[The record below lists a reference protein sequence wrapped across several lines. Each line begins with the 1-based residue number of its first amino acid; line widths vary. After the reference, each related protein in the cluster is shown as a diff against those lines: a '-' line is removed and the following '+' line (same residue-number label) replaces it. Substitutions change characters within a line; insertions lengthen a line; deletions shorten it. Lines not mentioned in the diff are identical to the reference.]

1 MCTYITR
8 SKKEGGK
15 DQKRWDDDTPLVRSV
30 RRYDLD
36 ELDKKTKKLRTKRK
50 GKAGY
55 HGVHGVLFFFF
66 FLYFLFLYFLI
77 SLFLFLILISRGGS
91 VFLSFFAH
99 VLMHRERSIC

>member
-36 ELDKKTKKLRTKRK
+36 ELDKKTKKLRTKREK
-50 GKAGY
+50 LDIM
-55 HGVHGVLFFFF
+55 VFMGVLFIFFF
-66 FLYFLFLYFLI
+66 SIFLDF
-77 SLFLFLILISRGGS
+77 
-91 VFLSFFAH
+91 SFSFPDFD
-99 VLMHRERSIC
+99 I